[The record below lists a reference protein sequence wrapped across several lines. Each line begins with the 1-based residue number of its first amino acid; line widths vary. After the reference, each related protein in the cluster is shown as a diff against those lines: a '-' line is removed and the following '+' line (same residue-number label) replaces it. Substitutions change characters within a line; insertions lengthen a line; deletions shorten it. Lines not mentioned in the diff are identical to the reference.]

1 MRGTMRERRPGVWE
15 VRVYVGKD
23 QVSQAPRQV
32 SRTVRGGKRAASTAL
47 AALVTEAQ
55 KGQVGGTNATV
66 EYLLKHYL
74 ERKGLAATT
83 LHNYRSLVTNR
94 VGPLL
99 GSRSVRKVTPWDLD
113 SIYAAMAEEGLATST
128 IRQVHA
134 LLSGAFGQAVRWGW
148 VGVNPAKMA
157 SPPSI
162 RQKRIDP
169 PEPTQVEALV
179 REAENRDQ
187 MMAVLI
193 MLAAL
198 TGARRGELCALSW
211 SDVDLGVGRLRISRS
226 LMDLTGRVEEKA
238 TKTHQERTIALGE
251 AGVALLLLHRQKA
264 EQLCLAGQVELADEA
279 FVFSYEP
286 DGVAPIR
293 PSRVTGF
300 FTRLRDDLGLPEV
313 HLHSLRHFLASQLAA
328 RGDVSVRTLA
338 GRLGHADASLTMK
351 VYAAFFPAADAEAA
365 DHMGRLLGPAAD
377 KRNDPLRKGGRRA
390 RGVTPGGVLK
400 DSTPAE
406 AS

>member
-1 MRGTMRERRPGVWE
+1 

-23 QVSQAPRQV
+23 PVSQAPRQV

-66 EYLLKHYL
+66 EYLLKAYLEHL

-99 GSRSVRKVTPWDLD
+99 GGRSVRKVTPWDLD
-113 SIYAAMAEEGLATST
+113 SVYAAMAEEELAPST

-169 PEPTQVEALV
+169 PEPAQVEALV
-179 REAENRDQ
+179 REAESRDR
-187 MMAVLI
+187 MMAVFI

-198 TGARRGELCALSW
+198 TGARRGELCALRW
-211 SDVDLGVGRLRISRS
+211 TDVDLAAGRLRISRS
-226 LMDLTGRVEEKA
+226 LADLTGRVEEKA

-264 EQLCLAGQVELADEA
+264 EQLCLAGQVELAEEA

-313 HLHSLRHFLASQLAA
+313 HLHSLRHFMASQLAA

-338 GRLGHADASLTMK
+338 GRLGHADATLTMK

-365 DHMGRLLGPAAD
+365 DHMGRLLGPAAE
-377 KRNDPLRKGGRRA
+377 KRSDPLRKGGRRA
-390 RGVTPGGVLK
+390 RGVTPGGVPE